1 MEKFHTNQLG
11 LEDAA
16 DVISVDS
23 VLADEPLK
31 DAETLWSELANTAFL
46 KRLDE
51 GLAAFLTRQTSLGKL
66 EKSNLDLDPTKVGCS
81 AFGLTSSKTVK
92 LIAVGWSSGR
102 FY

>member
-1 MEKFHTNQLG
+1 VEKFHANQLG

-51 GLAAFLTRQTSLGKL
+51 GLTAFLTRQASLGKL
-66 EKSNLDLDPTKVGCS
+66 EKGDLDLDPTKVGCL
-81 AFGLTSSKTVK
+81 AFGSTSSKTVK
-92 LIAVGWSSGR
+92 LIVVG
-102 FY
+102 